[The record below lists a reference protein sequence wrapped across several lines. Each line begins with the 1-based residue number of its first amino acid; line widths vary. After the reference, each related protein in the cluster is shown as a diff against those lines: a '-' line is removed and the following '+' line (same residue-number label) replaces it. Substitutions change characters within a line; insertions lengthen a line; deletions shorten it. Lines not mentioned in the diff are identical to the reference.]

1 MADSI
6 STAFHRALDN
16 IGKCKG
22 AADFRDWG
30 GGMRQAMGLHALE
43 MLHVLG
49 GAPCSEPTKEREAWK
64 KANNNLFSVLFF
76 MTKGSSHITVQ
87 AHESKELGCVGDGA
101 AAWNALEERFD
112 GNTKEAHRACR
123 GKLSSKS
130 MKPGGDPVD
139 HIATMDDLRLRLED
153 MGEKI
158 LDDTYAVR
166 VLNSLPK
173 EFEFIEQMHHRDRS
187 FNLEQIKTDR
197 NQLPHRRPVQ
207 EVVCTFHFWAWSGD
221 GRCVKQRPM
230 PPL

>member
-1 MADSI
+1 
-6 STAFHRALDN
+6 
-16 IGKCKG
+16 
-22 AADFRDWG
+22 
-30 GGMRQAMGLHALE
+30 MGLHVLE
-43 MLHVLG
+43 MLHVFD
-49 GAPCSEPTKEREAWK
+49 GAPYPEPTNEREAWK
-64 KANNNLFSVLFF
+64 KANNNIFSVRFF
-76 MTKGSSHITVQ
+76 MTEGSAHMSSSSYLSALNSYPNTVR